1 MNNNKNM
8 KLFKRSNAQYY
19 MSIGD
24 STEFFSGL
32 PKRVYFPQMDN
43 AGEFFF
49 ILGRAKSLKLPID
62 EKLHEQLEKHR
73 YYIYGEYNV
82 IAIKTILYE
91 YKVSGFNK
99 GLKLMMEGKEWYEYN
114 LKKGISTHP
123 YGCHFLIEFSAFLY
137 GLETDEFSIE
147 YLDGIR
153 KENYEKT
160 IFNYAMQLWDYC
172 YDYPE
177 NFKKEFLPK
186 IKESFAYIESLEKDI
201 EKINSMNRVKWNK

>member
-1 MNNNKNM
+1 MDAKKFM
-8 KLFKRSNAQYY
+8 TADG
-19 MSIGD
+19 SID
-24 STEFFSGL
+24 HVS
-32 PKRVYFPQMDN
+32 FPSMDN

-62 EKLHEQLEKHR
+62 EKLHEQLEKHQFKT
-73 YYIYGEYNV
+73 YGEYEV
-82 IAIKTILYE
+82 INFKEILYA
-91 YKVSGFNK
+91 YKISGFNN
-99 GLKLMMEGKEWYEYN
+99 GLKRMMEGKEWYEYN
-114 LKKGISTHP
+114 RKKGISTHP

-137 GLETDEFSIE
+137 GSETDEFSID
-147 YLDGIR
+147 YFDYANFDYAHFYGDY
-153 KENYEKT
+153 KEESYEKT
-160 IFNYAMQLWDYC
+160 IFDYAMQLWDYC